1 MDTKSDYFAFW
12 TNNQILILF
21 YSGHSTT
28 SWGHTIQDAFD
39 EEEEDEDDDT
49 VTEDHKGQGN
59 EIII

>member
-1 MDTKSDYFAFW
+1 MIKNILNSFKLHNWDDT
-12 TNNQILILF
+12 IL
-21 YSGHSTT
+21 
-28 SWGHTIQDAFD
+28 DAFD

>member
-1 MDTKSDYFAFW
+1 MLKHAIYGKNLLSSLQLHNWDHIIK
-12 TNNQILILF
+12 
-21 YSGHSTT
+21 
-28 SWGHTIQDAFD
+28 DAFD

>member
-1 MDTKSDYFAFW
+1 MLDDPSHPSNSTIEI
-12 TNNQILILF
+12 TIL
-21 YSGHSTT
+21 
-28 SWGHTIQDAFD
+28 DAFD